1 MRQRDL
7 LVLLTCG
14 LGIFLSFQRD
24 EGDGFRIRRAWSYP
38 LDHGHYADG
47 SNPQPHEKL
56 PPPLVTDV
64 DGDGEMD
71 VVLVTK
77 EPSIKL
83 IEKVGLLHRT
93 GKKGDFQQASARYEA
108 TLLSSI
114 VRLSAGRQPAAL
126 ASGYIDPPPKDPI
139 TLRRQVIV
147 VVTQDWTVLCF
158 DEKLKLMWES
168 NLQDFVPDDFY
179 HREIAISITPVGV
192 FKGDRG
198 MVIVAGSARHELTV
212 GGDEYWEEHEAEAAA
227 EAAGAAP
234 GDPTKIPSP
243 VEDVYASTIDD
254 EEDELENPQ
263 DELLVEQD
271 IHHFSYYAVE
281 GGRGGL
287 RWSHEAGDY
296 ETTVMDE
303 DNNLSPQH
311 NYKLDVQS
319 NEQHQDEVDWRQYRD
334 SVLHSLPHSWRRRD
348 DTWLELK
355 HFARQKRQKPVAP
368 DSNAADSLLYGA
380 AAAAEVLARP
390 LSAGG
395 SIGGSG
401 LSGTTFGPVAP
412 PPNVIVAHRADG
424 LDVVH
429 LFSGRLLCQ
438 VRLMQGTHADVN
450 RDGTID
456 HMYALAGHD
465 LASRSVH
472 DRVAAGIAS
481 SPDLLGS
488 VPSPGCMAIAT
499 SGVPVHDHLFN
510 ASICPSQKDRSFQ
523 GTTKGWQSGSPG
535 PLDAVDPVVM
545 PSIAHPGGSGK
556 LDTVF
561 LLSNGR
567 VTSVGP
573 SGERNWQVQTSAV
586 WQKAH
591 IMLAT
596 GGNHEAGLRPD
607 SVAVPSLRFVNLHA
621 EKNAEE
627 ADDEDL
633 QLLAVGD
640 SNLVF
645 LSMDG
650 RVRASIGLTQQPVG
664 TPTLGD
670 FNDDGVVRAKHKALD
685 VPHLAWSALT
695 LVIVLC
701 VWCINLRT
709 RSST

>member
-1 MRQRDL
+1 MRQRDM
-7 LVLLTCG
+7 LVLLACG
-14 LGIFLSFQRD
+14 FGIFLSFQKD
-24 EGDGFRIRRAWSYP
+24 EGDGFRVRRAWSYP
-38 LDHGHYADG
+38 LDHALYADG
-47 SNPQPHEKL
+47 SDPQPHEKL
-56 PPPLVTDV
+56 PPPLITDV

-83 IEKVGLLHRT
+83 LDKEGLRFRT
-93 GKKGDFQQASARYEA
+93 GKKGNFQAARPQYEA

-114 VRLSAGRQPAAL
+114 VRLSEGRQPAAL
-126 ASGYIDPPPKDPI
+126 ASGYIDPPPKDPV

-179 HREIAISITPVGV
+179 HREIGVSITPVGV

-198 MVIVAGSARHELTV
+198 MVIVAGSTRHELTV

-227 EAAGAAP
+227 EAAAAA
-234 GDPTKIPSP
+234 GEDPSKIPRP
-243 VEDVYASTIDD
+243 AEDLYESTID
-254 EEDELENPQ
+254 EEDEIENPQ

-355 HFARQKRQKPVAP
+355 HFARQKRQKPEKQPAG
-368 DSNAADSLLYGA
+368 SNTADSLLYGA
-380 AAAAEVLARP
+380 ATAAEVLARP
-390 LSAGG
+390 LSAGA
-395 SIGGSG
+395 SSSGSG
-401 LSGTTFGPVAP
+401 LSGTMFGPVAP

-472 DRVAAGIAS
+472 DRVAAGLAS

-488 VPSPGCMAIAT
+488 VPAPGCMAIAT

-510 ASICPSQKDRSFQ
+510 ASICPTKRDRGFQ
-523 GTTKGWQSGSPG
+523 GTKKGWQSGSPG
-535 PLDAVDPVVM
+535 PIDAVDPVVI

-567 VTSVGP
+567 VTSIAP
-573 SGERNWQVQTSAV
+573 SGERNWQTQTSAI

-596 GGNHEAGLRPD
+596 GDNHEAGLRAD

-621 EKNAEE
+621 EKSIEE

-633 QLLAVGD
+633 QILAVGD
-640 SNLVF
+640 ANVVL

-650 RVRASIGLTQQPVG
+650 RVRASMGLTQKPVG
-664 TPTLGD
+664 TPVLGD
-670 FNDDGVVRAKHKALD
+670 FNDDGVVRSLC
-685 VPHLAWSALT
+685 LT
-695 LVIVLC
+695 EPDIG
-701 VWCINLRT
+701 RHSP
-709 RSST
+709 RY

>member
-7 LVLLTCG
+7 LVLVTCA
-14 LGIFLSFQRD
+14 LGIFISFQRD
-24 EGDGFRIRRAWSYP
+24 AGDGYRVRRAWSFP
-38 LDHGHYADG
+38 LDNALYADG

-56 PPPLVTDV
+56 PPPLVTDI
-64 DGDGEMD
+64 DGDGQMD

-77 EPSIKL
+77 EPGIKL
-83 IEKVGLLHRT
+83 LDKVGLQYRT
-93 GKKGDFQQASARYEA
+93 GKKGDFQAAPPKYEA

-126 ASGYIDPPPKDPI
+126 ASGYIDPPPKDPV
-139 TLRRQVIV
+139 TLRRQVVV

-179 HREIAISITPVGV
+179 HREIGVSITPVGV

-198 MVIVAGSARHELTV
+198 MVIVAGSTRHELTV

-227 EAAGAAP
+227 EAAAAAG
-234 GDPTKIPSP
+234 GDPTKIPP
-243 VEDVYASTIDD
+243 AAATAGAADDD
-254 EEDELENPQ
+254 EAAADEEENPQ
-263 DELLVEQD
+263 DELLIEQD
-271 IHHFSYYAVE
+271 VHHFSYYAVE
-281 GGRGGL
+281 GSRGGL

-355 HFARQKRQKPVAP
+355 HFAKQRRQKPTKGASGGGSSAT
-368 DSNAADSLLYGA
+368 DSSLLDGA
-380 AAAAEVLARP
+380 AAAAEILARP

-395 SIGGSG
+395 SAGSA
-401 LSGTTFGPVAP
+401 SGPVIGPAAP

-456 HMYALAGHD
+456 HLYSLAGHD

-481 SPDLLGS
+481 SPELLGS
-488 VPSPGCMAIAT
+488 VPAPGCMAVAT

-510 ASICPSQKDRSFQ
+510 ASVCPSKKDRGFQ
-523 GTTKGWQSGSPG
+523 GTNKGWQSGSPG
-535 PLDAVDPVVM
+535 PLDAVDPVVI
-545 PSIAHPGGSGK
+545 PSVEVPGK
-556 LDTVF
+556 LDSVF

-567 VTSVGP
+567 VTSLGP
-573 SGERNWQVQTSAV
+573 KGERNWQTQTSAV
-586 WQKAH
+586 WRKAH

-596 GGNHEAGLRPD
+596 GDNHEAGLRSD
-607 SVAVPSLRFVNLHA
+607 SVAVASLHFVNLHA
-621 EKNAEE
+621 ERNIEE
-627 ADDEDL
+627 ADDDDL

-640 SNLVF
+640 SNLA
-645 LSMDG
+645 LLATDG
-650 RVRASIGLTQQPVG
+650 RVRATMGLPQQPVG
-664 TPTLGD
+664 SPIMGD
-670 FNDDGVVRAKHKALD
+670 FNDDGVVRRQTCIACCTCSCGPAG
-685 VPHLAWSALT
+685 
-695 LVIVLC
+695 VL
-701 VWCINLRT
+701 I
-709 RSST
+709 

>member
-24 EGDGFRIRRAWSYP
+24 EGDGYRIRRAWSYP
-38 LDHGHYADG
+38 LDAGHYADG
-47 SNPQPHEKL
+47 SKPQPHEKL

-77 EPSIKL
+77 QPSVKIIAKD
-83 IEKVGLLHRT
+83 ELLYRT
-93 GKKGDFQQASARYEA
+93 GKKGDFKPASAQYEA

-126 ASGYIDPPPKDPI
+126 AAGYIDPPPKDPV

-179 HREIAISITPVGV
+179 HREIGVTITPVGV

-198 MVIVAGSARHELTV
+198 MVIVAGSTRHELTV

-227 EAAGAAP
+227 EAAAAAG
-234 GDPTKIPSP
+234 GDPTKINGGPA
-243 VEDVYASTIDD
+243 EDYVDD
-254 EEDELENPQ
+254 EDDEIENPQ

-334 SVLHSLPHSWRRRD
+334 SVMHSLPHSWRRRD

-355 HFARQKRQKPVAP
+355 HFARQTRQQPVKQSS
-368 DSNAADSLLYGA
+368 DSESLLYGA
-380 AAAAEVLARP
+380 AEVAELLARP
-390 LSAGG
+390 LSAGASG
-395 SIGGSG
+395 DSSG
-401 LSGTTFGPVAP
+401 LAGALVGPIAP

-472 DRVAAGIAS
+472 DRIAAGIAS

-488 VPSPGCMAIAT
+488 APAPGCMAVAT
-499 SGVPVHDHLFN
+499 SGVPAHDHLFN
-510 ASICPSQKDRSFQ
+510 ASICPGKNDRGFQ
-523 GTTKGWQSGSPG
+523 GTKKGWQSGSPG
-535 PLDAVDPVVM
+535 PLDAVDPVVI

-573 SGERNWQVQTSAV
+573 KGERNWQTQTSAV

-591 IMLAT
+591 ILLAT
-596 GGNHEAGLRPD
+596 GGNHEAGLRTD

-621 EKNAEE
+621 EKSMEE

-650 RVRASIGLTQQPVG
+650 RVRATGSLTQQPVG
-664 TPTLGD
+664 VPTLGD
-670 FNDDGVVRAKHKALD
+670 FNDDGVVRAK
-685 VPHLAWSALT
+685 PF
-695 LVIVLC
+695 
-701 VWCINLRT
+701 NT
-709 RSST
+709 RRASFLLPNARW